1 MLDAVHR
8 NRDIVKVSLHREP
21 ADLPLPAPVR

>member
-8 NRDIVKVSLHREP
+8 NAQRFSPQGIANAL
-21 ADLPLPAPVR
+21 